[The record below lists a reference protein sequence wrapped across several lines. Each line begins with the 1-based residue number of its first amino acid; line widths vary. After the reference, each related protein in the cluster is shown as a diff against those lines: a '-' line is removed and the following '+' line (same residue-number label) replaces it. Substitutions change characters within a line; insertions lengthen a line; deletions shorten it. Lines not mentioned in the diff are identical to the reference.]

1 MAIYFNNRFLQN
13 DEAMLHISDLSIQR
27 DYATF
32 DFFRT
37 VDGIPLFLQDH
48 LDRFYASAKAMH
60 LNIKQTRE
68 ELAGIIIELIKQT
81 GVQEAGIRLMLTGGY
96 SPDSFEPAEPNLI
109 IICNPIKMF
118 DVADFEKGFSVITH
132 EYQRDLPLIKST
144 NYLFAVWL
152 QPELKKQQADE
163 VLYFNNNIITE
174 FPRGNVFIVS
184 SGKFITPE
192 KNVLLGVTRKNILKI
207 AANILPVEERDITV
221 KELMQANEVFLCST
235 TKRIVPVIKINNSPV
250 GNGVPGE
257 FTKLLYQNFL
267 ELEKTYVSQ
276 GSYVAV

>member
-27 DYATF
+27 GYAIF

-81 GVQEAGIRLMLTGGY
+81 AVQEAGIRLMLTGGY

-144 NYLFAVWL
+144 NYLVAVWL

-184 SGKFITPE
+184 GGKFVTPE

-207 AANILPVEERDITV
+207 AANILPVEERHITV
-221 KELMQANEVFLCST
+221 DELMQANEVFLCST
-235 TKRIVPVIKINNSPV
+235 TKRIVPVIKINNNPV
-250 GNGVPGE
+250 GNGMPGE

-276 GSYVAV
+276 ETYVAI

>member
-27 DYATF
+27 GYATF

-68 ELAGIIIELIKQT
+68 EVAGIIIELIKQT